1 MSKPIRVLCVGAG
14 NMGRSHAL
22 AYHRLP
28 GFEIVGLVTRSA
40 ESRRKLNQ
48 ELGGGYAEFGDFHE
62 ALKATKPDA
71 VSISSYPDTHAE
83 YAVAALDAGCHV
95 FVEKPLAVS
104 VAEAERIVAK
114 AKAAK
119 RKVVIGYILRHH
131 PAWSQ
136 FIRVAQT
143 LGKPLVMRMN
153 LNQQSSG
160 ENWKTHKALMQTCS
174 PIVDCGVHYVD
185 IMCLMTGSRPVRVS
199 GIGARLSDELPEGMV
214 NYGQLQVT
222 FADGSVGWYEAGW
235 GPMMSEEAFFVKDVV
250 GPKGSV
256 TIVAGKGSEAGNS
269 DNVDDHTGAQALKVH
284 HAGLGADGKFSKK
297 DELVPTEADPGHDG
311 LCQREQAYF
320 EKAIREDIDLTAHMD
335 DAVNSMRIVA
345 AADRSFRE
353 GRTIDL

>member
-1 MSKPIRVLCVGAG
+1 
-14 NMGRSHAL
+14 
-22 AYHRLP
+22 
-28 GFEIVGLVTRSA
+28 
-40 ESRRKLNQ
+40 
-48 ELGGGYAEFGDFHE
+48 
-62 ALKATKPDA
+62 
-71 VSISSYPDTHAE
+71 
-83 YAVAALDAGCHV
+83 
-95 FVEKPLAVS
+95 
-104 VAEAERIVAK
+104 
-114 AKAAK
+114 
-119 RKVVIGYILRHH
+119 
-131 PAWSQ
+131 
-136 FIRVAQT
+136 
-143 LGKPLVMRMN
+143 
-153 LNQQSSG
+153 
-160 ENWKTHKALMQTCS
+160 
-174 PIVDCGVHYVD
+174 VHYVD

-256 TIVAGKGSEAGNS
+256 TIVAGKGAEAGNS
-269 DNVDDHTGAQALKVH
+269 DNVDDHTGAQALKIH
-284 HAGLGADGKFSKK
+284 HAELGADGRFSRK

-320 EKAIREDIDLTAHMD
+320 EKAIREDIDLSAHME

>member
-1 MSKPIRVLCVGAG
+1 
-14 NMGRSHAL
+14 MGRSHAL
-22 AYHRLP
+22 AYHKLP
-28 GFEIVGLVTRSA
+28 GFQIVGLVTRSA
-40 ESRRKLNQ
+40 ASRAKLNQ
-48 ELGGGYAEFGDFHE
+48 ELGGGYPEFADFHE

-83 YAVAALDAGCHV
+83 YTIAALEAGCHA
-95 FVEKPLAVS
+95 FVEKPLAAS
-104 VAEAERIVAK
+104 VTEAEQIAAK
-114 AKAAK
+114 AKSTG

-131 PAWSQ
+131 PAWTQ
-136 FIRVAQT
+136 FIAEAQK

-160 ENWKTHKALMQTCS
+160 DNWKTHRALMQTCS

-199 GIGARLSDELPEGMV
+199 GIGARLSDELPAGMV

-256 TIVAGKGSEAGNS
+256 TIVAGKGAQEGNS
-269 DNVDDHTGAQALKVH
+269 ADVDGHTGAQALKVH
-284 HAGLGADGKFSKK
+284 HSALGADGKFSKP
-297 DELVPTEADPGHDG
+297 DQLVPTEADPGHDG
-311 LCQREQAYF
+311 LCEREQVYF
-320 EKAIREDIDLTAHMD
+320 EKAIRDNLDLTAHLD

-345 AADRSFRE
+345 AADQSFRE
-353 GRTIDL
+353 GRTINL

>member
-1 MSKPIRVLCVGAG
+1 
-14 NMGRSHAL
+14 MGRSHAL
-22 AYHRLP
+22 AYHQLP
-28 GFEIVGLVTRSA
+28 GFQIVGLVTRSA
-40 ESRRKLNQ
+40 ASRAKLNQ
-48 ELGGGYAEFGDFHE
+48 ELGGGYPEFADFHE

-83 YAVAALDAGCHV
+83 YTIAALEAGCHA
-95 FVEKPLAVS
+95 FVEKPLAASVS
-104 VAEAERIVAK
+104 EAEQIAAK
-114 AKAAK
+114 AKATG

-131 PAWSQ
+131 PAWTQ
-136 FIRVAQT
+136 FIAEAQK

-160 ENWKTHKALMQTCS
+160 DNWKTHRALMQTCS

-199 GIGARLSDELPEGMV
+199 GIGARLSDELPPGMV

-256 TIVAGKGSEAGNS
+256 TIVAGKGAQEGNS
-269 DNVDDHTGAQALKVH
+269 ADVDGHTGAQALKVH
-284 HAGLGADGKFSKK
+284 HSALGADGKFSKP
-297 DELVPTEADPGHDG
+297 DQLVPTEADPGHDG
-311 LCQREQAYF
+311 LCLREQVYF
-320 EKAIREDIDLTAHMD
+320 EKAIRENLDLTAHLD

-345 AADRSFRE
+345 AADQSFRE
-353 GRTIDL
+353 GRTINL

>member
-1 MSKPIRVLCVGAG
+1 
-14 NMGRSHAL
+14 MGRSHAL
-22 AYHRLP
+22 AYHKLP
-28 GFEIVGLVTRSA
+28 GFQIVGLVTRSA
-40 ESRRKLNQ
+40 ASRAKLNQ
-48 ELGGGYAEFGDFHE
+48 ELGGGYPEFADFHE

-83 YAVAALDAGCHV
+83 YTIAALEAGCHA
-95 FVEKPLAVS
+95 FVEKPLAAS
-104 VAEAERIVAK
+104 VEEAEQIAAK
-114 AKAAK
+114 AKSTG

-131 PAWSQ
+131 PAWTQ
-136 FIRVAQT
+136 FIAEAQK

-160 ENWKTHKALMQTCS
+160 DNWKTHRALMQTCS

-199 GIGARLSDELPEGMV
+199 GIGARLSDELPPGMV

-256 TIVAGKGSEAGNS
+256 TIVAGKGAQEGNS
-269 DNVDDHTGAQALKVH
+269 ADVDGHTGAQALKVH
-284 HAGLGADGKFSKK
+284 HSALGADGKFSRP
-297 DELVPTEADPGHDG
+297 DQLVPTETDPGHDG
-311 LCQREQAYF
+311 LCEREQVYF
-320 EKAIREDIDLTAHMD
+320 EKAIRENLDLTAHLD

-345 AADRSFRE
+345 AADQSFRE
-353 GRTIDL
+353 GRTINL